1 MSDFSNVNKNLI
13 TQAIL
18 EVFDWDYNS
27 GVDVVVK
34 ANSGINAQMI
44 HIQCDEEVGG
54 ETDGVII
61 FTAPPDAQFLGF
73 TDNKQFVTAME
84 SLLPMVDPSLRIYE
98 VTRSPLGQCEDIM
111 DVIKSF
117 QRTAQNVFEAIE
129 LEEPDYGVYERMI
142 LCMIFEWTTRDVDV
156 EYADL
161 KEALL
166 GEDGYEFMDPLI
178 HVPSEVWR
186 VRPVFRTV
194 FAFFGE
200 SPQDIENL
208 MAGLTIHSESM
219 VSS

>member
-34 ANSGINAQMI
+34 ANSGINAQMV

-61 FTAPPDAQFLGF
+61 FTAHPDAQFLGF

-129 LEEPDYGVYERMI
+129 REEPDFSTNERII
-142 LCMIFEWTTRDVDV
+142 LCWLFEWTRDVDV

-166 GEDGYEFMDPLI
+166 GGDGYLYRHQSVSCEDG
-178 HVPSEVWR
+178 R
-186 VRPVFRTV
+186 VRLVFQAV

-200 SPQDIENL
+200 SPEDIETL
-208 MAGLTIHSESM
+208 MNGLTVQPYARGSF
-219 VSS
+219 V